1 FGNFNVRAPQL
12 TRLAREGLVF
22 ERAYVA
28 TSSCSP
34 SRCSLLT
41 SRYPHSHGAPRLHEP
56 LPATQV
62 TFVEKLRESGYWT
75 ALAGKT
81 HIGKPTEKKFDL
93 VQAGGG
99 ASGCEQWLSTLEKR
113 PSDKP
118 FLLWLAAV
126 DPHRDY
132 QPGAIDP
139 PHDPANVVVPP
150 YLADTP
156 ATRRDL
162 ALYYDEIG
170 RLDQFVGRLLDE
182 LDRQK
187 LAQNTVVMFLSDN
200 GRPFP
205 RCKTTLY
212 DSGIQTPLIVRWPA
226 QIKAGGR
233 TRSLVGS
240 IDIGPTLLELA
251 GISAPPSFQGKSFAP
266 TLREP
271 AKSVRDLLF
280 AEKNWHD
287 FDDHARSATDGRFK
301 YIRHAFT
308 DRPLTPPADAVRSV
322 SFQELRRLRDAG
334 MLTDEQRICF
344 RTPRPGEEL
353 FDLSADPHELR
364 NLAADPAHATTL
376 TRLRAALDE
385 WVRATDDQ
393 VVPDR

>member
-1 FGNFNVRAPQL
+1 
-12 TRLAREGLVF
+12 
-22 ERAYVA
+22 
-28 TSSCSP
+28 
-34 SRCSLLT
+34 
-41 SRYPHSHGAPRLHEP
+41 
-56 LPATQV
+56 
-62 TFVEKLRESGYWT
+62 
-75 ALAGKT
+75 
-81 HIGKPTEKKFDL
+81 
-93 VQAGGG
+93 
-99 ASGCEQWLSTLEKR
+99 
-113 PSDKP
+113 
-118 FLLWLAAV
+118 
-126 DPHRDY
+126 
-132 QPGAIDP
+132 
-139 PHDPANVVVPP
+139 
-150 YLADTP
+150 
-156 ATRRDL
+156 
-162 ALYYDEIG
+162 
-170 RLDQFVGRLLDE
+170 
-182 LDRQK
+182 
-187 LAQNTVVMFLSDN
+187 MFLSDN

-212 DSGIQTPLIVRWPA
+212 DSGIQTPLIVRWPD

-308 DRPLTPPADAVRSV
+308 DRPLTPPADAVRGI

-334 MLTDEQRICF
+334 TLTDAQRICF
-344 RTPRPGEEL
+344 RTPRPAEEL

-364 NLAADPAHATTL
+364 NLAADPAHAATL

-393 VVPDR
+393 VVPDRKPDGFDRETGEKK